1 MRPDTT
7 RSQTSRIA
15 SWLSG
20 SEGGLMIRKLAT
32 GAVVVLAASALSVY
46 AFAQE
51 HSVHRLE
58 AIQLICICWSAIT
71 E

>member
-1 MRPDTT
+1 
-7 RSQTSRIA
+7 
-15 SWLSG
+15 
-20 SEGGLMIRKLAT
+20 MIRKLAT